1 MWASTTFG
9 FTTTYRKNDNRFF
22 TQLNNLISKLSGLIV
37 ENILKIICERIII
50 RNILIVNKNNKF
62 SGIIDE
68 LYIKAESIIFNKIN
82 ISDID
87 IKISDLVLRL
97 DFNNKKSFFDDS
109 YASLNLRLTRDNINK
124 TLSNNKWK
132 SLKTS
137 IENFISMNFQSVEI
151 YNKSIY
157 FISSDGLS
165 NKNVDYILQYD
176 KNSISLVN
184 NINQE
189 KLSIFNDKNISVKN
203 LFFCERHLELE
214 RYSKIIFN

>member
-1 MWASTTFG
+1 M
-9 FTTTYRKNDNRFF
+9 
-22 TQLNNLISKLSGLIV
+22 ISKLSRLVV
-37 ENILKIICERIII
+37 ENILKIICEKIII
-50 RNILIVNKNNKF
+50 NNILIVNKNNKF

-82 ISDID
+82 INNID

-97 DFNNKKSFFDDS
+97 VFNNRKSFIENS
-109 YASLNLRLTRDNINK
+109 YALIKMRLTKDDINK

-137 IENFISMNFQSVEI
+137 IESFISMSFQSVEI
-151 YNKSIY
+151 YNQSIY

-165 NKNVDYILQYD
+165 NKNIDYILQYD

-189 KLSIFNDKNISVKN
+189 KLPIFNDKNICVKN
-203 LFFCERHLELE
+203 LLFCESHLELE
-214 RYSKIIFN
+214 MVSKIIFN

>member
-1 MWASTTFG
+1 M
-9 FTTTYRKNDNRFF
+9 
-22 TQLNNLISKLSGLIV
+22 ISKLSRLVV
-37 ENILKIICERIII
+37 ENILKIICEKIII
-50 RNILIVNKNNKF
+50 NNILIVNKNNKF

-82 ISDID
+82 ISNID
-87 IKISDLVLRL
+87 IKISDLVLKL
-97 DFNNKKSFFDDS
+97 AFNNKKSFIENS
-109 YASLNLRLTRDNINK
+109 YASIKMRLTRDNINK

-137 IENFISMNFQSVEI
+137 IESFISMSFQSVEI

-165 NKNVDYILQYD
+165 NKNIDYILQYD

-189 KLSIFNDKNISVKN
+189 KLSIFNDKNICVKN
-203 LFFCERHLELE
+203 LFFCESHIELE
-214 RYSKIIFN
+214 MVSKIIFN

>member
-1 MWASTTFG
+1 MI
-9 FTTTYRKNDNRFF
+9 Y
-22 TQLNNLISKLSGLIV
+22 KLSRLVV
-37 ENILKIICERIII
+37 ENILKIICEKIKIN
-50 RNILIVNKNNKF
+50 NILIINKNNKF

-82 ISDID
+82 ISNID

-97 DFNNKKSFFDDS
+97 DFNNKKSFNDNF
-109 YASLNLRLTRDNINK
+109 YALINMRLTKDNINK

-137 IENFISMNFQSVEI
+137 IESFIEMSFKSVEI

-157 FISSDGLS
+157 FIASDGFS
-165 NKNVDYILQYD
+165 NKNIDYILQYD

-189 KLSIFNDKNISVKN
+189 KLSILDDKNINVKN
-203 LFFCERHLELE
+203 LFFYENLIELE
-214 RYSKIIFN
+214 IGWQFIFN

>member
-1 MWASTTFG
+1 M
-9 FTTTYRKNDNRFF
+9 
-22 TQLNNLISKLSGLIV
+22 ISKLSRLVV
-37 ENILKIICERIII
+37 ENILKIICEKIII
-50 RNILIVNKNNKF
+50 NNILIVNKNNKF

-82 ISDID
+82 ISNID
-87 IKISDLVLRL
+87 IKISDLVLNL
-97 DFNNKKSFFDDS
+97 AFNNKKSFIENP
-109 YASLNLRLTRDNINK
+109 YASIKMRLTRDNINK

-137 IENFISMNFQSVEI
+137 IESFISMSFQSIEI

-157 FISSDGLS
+157 FIASDGFS
-165 NKNVDYILQYD
+165 NKNIDYILQYD

-189 KLSIFNDKNISVKN
+189 KLSIFNDKNICVKN
-203 LFFCERHLELE
+203 LLFCESHIELE
-214 RYSKIIFN
+214 MVSKIIFN

>member
-1 MWASTTFG
+1 MIF
-9 FTTTYRKNDNRFF
+9 K
-22 TQLNNLISKLSGLIV
+22 LIRVGV
-37 ENILKIICERIII
+37 ENILKIICEKIII
-50 RNILIVNKNNKF
+50 KKIFIFNKNDKF

-97 DFNNKKSFFDDS
+97 AFNNRKSFIENS
-109 YASLNLRLTRDNINK
+109 YALIKMRLTRDNINK

-137 IENFISMNFQSVEI
+137 IESFISMSFQSIEI

-157 FISSDGLS
+157 FIASDGFS
-165 NKNVDYILQYD
+165 NKNIDYILQYD

-189 KLSIFNDKNISVKN
+189 KLSILNDKNISVKN
-203 LFFCERHLELE
+203 LFFLDSYIELELS
-214 RYSKIIFN
+214 SKIIFNLL